1 MYHTYP
7 TVVLL
12 SMPTKHTLL
21 PVFSDSS
28 PFLVVMSHTY
38 ERHMWLTLS
47 FSPYIQSS
55 PLANLTSY
63 LPHTPDSDQLLLSSQ
78 LLSPLTWTMARSHLR
93 APCPF
98 WEPPIQHME
107 GCFWTVDQLMPFLV
121 QPSSAFLHTW
131 NKIHS
136 SLHGPWRLPPLTHC
150 CCASPMPS
158 TFLTNA
164 LFPLHCF
171 DLAVLSAC
179 HIHLHIQVA
188 VTSPQA
194 FLCSPAVACAELF
207 LSSSHS
213 RALAHVILCLVLR
226 ASYRY
231 TKYI

>member
-150 CCASPMPS
+150 CCASPMPINIS
-158 TFLTNA
+158 HKCFISSA
-164 LFPLHCF
+164 LFWSCCTVCLSHSSTYSGGSDLTPGFPLLPCCR
-171 DLAVLSAC
+171 LCRALSEF
-179 HIHLHIQVA
+179 Q
-188 VTSPQA
+188 S
-194 FLCSPAVACAELF
+194 
-207 LSSSHS
+207 LSSPCPCNSLLS
-213 RALAHVILCLVLR
+213 P
-226 ASYRY
+226 
-231 TKYI
+231 